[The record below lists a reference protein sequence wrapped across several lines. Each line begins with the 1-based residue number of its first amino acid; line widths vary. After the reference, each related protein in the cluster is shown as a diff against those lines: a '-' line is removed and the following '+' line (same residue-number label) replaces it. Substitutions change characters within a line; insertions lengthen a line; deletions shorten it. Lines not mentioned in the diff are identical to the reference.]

1 MTDMERTQARARL
14 RQLAEDSIKRGDP
27 TGWFDD
33 LYRGAAGN
41 TEAIPWAH
49 LTANSLLMEW
59 ITRHQPRDE
68 GRNTLVVGCGLGDD
82 AEAVART
89 GYDVTAFDISP
100 EAIQWS
106 QQRFPDSTV
115 YYRVADALALPEE
128 WNSGF
133 DLIVEIYTLQT
144 LPEEGLRAQAAAN
157 LARCLAPEGSLLVI
171 CGGRDEA
178 DDPGAMPWPLTR
190 RELAV
195 FERLGLREMSF
206 EDLLGRE
213 EPFFRHFRAHY
224 QR

>member
-1 MTDMERTQARARL
+1 
-14 RQLAEDSIKRGDP
+14 
-27 TGWFDD
+27 
-33 LYRGAAGN
+33 
-41 TEAIPWAH
+41 
-49 LTANSLLMEW
+49 
-59 ITRHQPRDE
+59 
-68 GRNTLVVGCGLGDD
+68 
-82 AEAVART
+82 
-89 GYDVTAFDISP
+89 
-100 EAIQWS
+100 
-106 QQRFPDSTV
+106 V

-144 LPEEGLRAQAAAN
+144 LPEEGLRAQVAAN

>member
-1 MTDMERTQARARL
+1 MERTQARARL

-59 ITRHQPRDE
+59 ITRHQPREE

-106 QQRFPDSTV
+106 QRRFPDSTV

-144 LPEEGLRAQAAAN
+144 LPEEGLRAQVAAN